1 MFQFILHILFTSKI
15 TYIFYPPS
23 FDQILEANPSTS
35 SGVIDAPIAAL
46 DAAKVSGPLGAV
58 AGSQGWGVCRR
69 YLELT

>member
-46 DAAKVSGPLGAV
+46 DAAKVSGPWVLLQDLRDGGFA
-58 AGSQGWGVCRR
+58 AGIWS
-69 YLELT
+69 